1 MRAGVRPSLARRRA
15 APPRAL
21 GSPSPPSPAGP
32 FPPELRAACEAV
44 RLASLLCVKTQD
56 ILASDERVQ
65 KTDDSPVTVA
75 DFAAQALVSHWL
87 ALAYPDVHLVA
98 EETAA
103 ELRAPS
109 GAALLGKVTALVNDV
124 LTSPSPASGPI
135 DGPLAPL
142 TPAEVADAIDR
153 GASEGGPRGRH
164 WILDPIDGT
173 KGFVAGRQYAVAL
186 ALMDHG
192 DVALGVL
199 GCPNMPWAPVP
210 RTAVEIPTARPGVL
224 FAAHR
229 DRGCVV
235 APLDRLDPLANVE
248 TLSTEPFERRVD
260 PDDAAFSNASSDAET
275 PAADEKT
282 NRPRFVRA
290 RRTVR
295 GADACYMESWGD
307 SVVADHGGT
316 ARLAAA
322 LRITRAPVRIDSMAK
337 YGALAR
343 GDADLYLRFPPASYR
358 EKVWDHAAGV
368 AVVRAA
374 GGVVT
379 DGAGNELDFARGRFL
394 EIEDGIVGA
403 ATEELHA
410 ELLKAIR
417 EGKAND
423 E

>member
-1 MRAGVRPSLARRRA
+1 V
-15 APPRAL
+15 
-21 GSPSPPSPAGP
+21 
-32 FPPELRAACEAV
+32 
-44 RLASLLCVKTQD
+44 
-56 ILASDERVQ
+56 
-65 KTDDSPVTVA
+65 
-75 DFAAQALVSHWL
+75 
-87 ALAYPDVHLVA
+87 
-98 EETAA
+98 
-103 ELRAPS
+103 
-109 GAALLGKVTALVNDV
+109 GAAAL
-124 LTSPSPASGPI
+124 
-135 DGPLAPL
+135 
-142 TPAEVADAIDR
+142 DR

-186 ALMDHG
+186 ALMDRG

-229 DRGCVV
+229 DSGCVV
-235 APLDRLDPLANVE
+235 APLDRLDPLANVV
-248 TLSTEPFERRVD
+248 TTAEPFERRVD
-260 PDDAAFSNASSDAET
+260 PDDAVFPNASDAET
-275 PAADEKT
+275 PAAAGK

-343 GDADLYLRFPPASYR
+343 GDADVYLRFPPASYR

-417 EGKAND
+417 EGKATD
-423 E
+423 EGA